1 MSMLALSELPA
12 GYALI
17 RIVDQTQ
24 PQLEALHKFK
34 STKEALESTA
44 AVVAGELSKPLKKFL
59 KKNIDVGVTEQLC
72 VLDSKLGKAIKTE
85 IGVNVVHG
93 DEVLNIMR
101 LVRANVDNLVGDISK
116 QQMHQ
121 TALGLAHNMNRYKLR
136 FSPDKIDMMIV
147 QAISLLDDLD
157 KELNK
162 YAMRAK
168 EWYGWHFPELGKILG
183 DNIEYAKVV
192 LAMRTRDK
200 ATESDFSGIIGEEV
214 ASRVREAAI
223 VSMGT
228 EVSDEDIDN
237 ITRLCN
243 EVVTTHQYREQLSAY
258 LSNRMKA
265 IAPNLTTMVGEH
277 IGARLIQK
285 AGSLLTLAKYPSSTV
300 QILGAEKALFR
311 ALKNKQATPKYGIL
325 FHASFV
331 TQAPQAK
338 KGTMSR
344 VLAAKTSL
352 SARIDSFTEVEQCP
366 AAEYRDRVAARLEA
380 FDSNV
385 AYGRTGNTRGSV
397 GTPGG
402 AGRYSRDA
410 NVASG
415 KRGREDDMTHTPK
428 RRF

>member
-1 MSMLALSELPA
+1 MYALAELPA

-17 RIVDQTQ
+17 RVIGEDTA
-24 PQLEALHKFK
+24 LEAIHKFK
-34 STKEALESTA
+34 STKEALEATA
-44 AVVAGELSKPLKKFL
+44 SLVNGELSKPLKKFL
-59 KKNIDVGVTEQLC
+59 KKNVDVGVAEQLA
-72 VLDSKLGKAIKTE
+72 VLDSKLGKVIKTE
-85 IGVNVVHG
+85 LGLPVVHG
-93 DEVLNIMR
+93 DDVLGIMR
-101 LVRANVDNLVGDISK
+101 LVRANIASLMDDITP

-121 TALGLAHNMNRYKLR
+121 TTLGLAHNMNRYKLR

-168 EWYGWHFPELGKILG
+168 EWYGWHFPELAKILG
-183 DNIEYAKVV
+183 DNIEYAKVA

-200 ATESDFSGIIGEEV
+200 AAETNFDGILSEET
-214 ASRVREAAI
+214 AARVREAAV

-228 EVSDEDIDN
+228 EVSDEDVDN
-237 ITRLCN
+237 ICRLCT

-265 IAPNLTTMVGEH
+265 IAPNLTTMVGEQ

-285 AGSLLTLAKYPSSTV
+285 AGSLLTLAKFPASTV

-325 FHASFV
+325 YNAALV
-331 TQAPQAK
+331 TQAPAQH

-344 VLAAKTSL
+344 VLAAKTTL
-352 SARIDSFTEVEQCP
+352 SARVDSFAEAESNP
-366 AAEYRDRVAARLEA
+366 SAEYRDKVVARLDS
-380 FDSNV
+380 FDKAV
-385 AYGRTGNTRGSV
+385 AYGRSGKARGSQ

-402 AGRYSRDA
+402 YNRDSAVKRSREEGGEGTP
-410 NVASG
+410 N
-415 KRGREDDMTHTPK
+415 PK